1 MPERGR
7 NGTASR
13 VWGWLRRRP
22 AVAALARLH
31 RDQQGGLLE
40 YAMVFGFIA
49 VPLLFLFD
57 RLFEVL
63 SDYFSM
69 IAFYASWPF
78 L

>member
-1 MPERGR
+1 MPERGWD
-7 NGTASR
+7 GTASR

-31 RDQQGGLLE
+31 RDQEGGLLE
-40 YAMVFGFIA
+40 YAMVFTAIV

-57 RLFEVL
+57 RLFDVL

-69 IAFYASWPF
+69 IAFFASWPF